1 MEEEVFIYIPRRKMV
16 GIVCFIV
23 LLLLAVNLYL
33 LTMPGSKW
41 LYIPL
46 FVLFGIFVFLVLPL
60 LKNQKVMLSGRKL
73 ILFTFGKQNSLDL
86 TKDLEEIVVHEDE
99 IISYRFEKDGKYFQL
114 SPSSYYEKDELKG
127 NLESTLKR
135 YNLAVRVVSR

>member
-1 MEEEVFIYIPRRKMV
+1 MEEGVFIYMPRRKMV
-16 GIVCFIV
+16 GVACFIV

-33 LTMPGSKW
+33 LTMSLSIW
-41 LYIPL
+41 LLISL
-46 FVLFGIFVFLVLPL
+46 FVLFGIFVFLFMPL

-73 ILFTFGKQNSLDL
+73 ILFTFGKKNSLDI

-99 IISYRFEKDGKYFQL
+99 VISYRFEKDGKYFQL
-114 SPSSYYEKDELKG
+114 SPSSYYEGEELKE

-135 YNLAVRVVSR
+135 YNLIVSVVSK